1 MTKPVLSCRDIP
13 RLADAAIDR
22 DGSIRD
28 RIAVAL
34 HLRVCRDCRGYVA
47 GLRQTRRLVAASLR
61 RPAPE
66 ALVAD
71 LVGRAAGRF
80 PDGGDP

>member
-1 MTKPVLSCRDIP
+1 MTRPVLSCRDIP

-22 DGSIRD
+22 DGPVRD
-28 RIAVAL
+28 RIAVAF
-34 HLRVCRDCRGYVA
+34 HLRLCRDCRTYVA

-61 RPAPE
+61 GPAPE

-71 LVGRAAGRF
+71 LVSRVAGRS
-80 PDGGDP
+80 PDDGDP